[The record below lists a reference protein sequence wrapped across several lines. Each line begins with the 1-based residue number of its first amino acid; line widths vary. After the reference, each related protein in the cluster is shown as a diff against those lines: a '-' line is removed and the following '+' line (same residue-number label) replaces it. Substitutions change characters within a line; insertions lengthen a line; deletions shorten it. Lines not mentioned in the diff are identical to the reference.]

1 MSASAASPSA
11 AAAQEEKVIEDVSFA
26 TEEEAIAGR
35 QRGLEHFNK
44 GELEEALAVQAGVL
58 EFFTTKYGESSSKL
72 GLYYLDYG
80 LSLLELIQGN
90 NRPADAAAL
99 KGVDEDDAE
108 CCFNTLELA
117 RVCLEKQE
125 VEEGESEDL
134 TYRIA
139 EVHGAIAQLEL
150 EKDSYENAMQE
161 FEHTLL
167 LLRSIS
173 PKTPESVIRHSKALT
188 TALFNCALCFM
199 HEEDFAGAATELK
212 SCLDFIETLP
222 SGTISPD
229 LIEEI
234 NAFYLD
240 AVDNRDNKTLAKA
253 KESIHELFPDEK
265 QEVMVEEVLGKI
277 KPEGGGNPFL
287 SEMPGGSSERGH
299 TSSLLMTNLI
309 PIPGRECSNST
320 SRSTFPVQGTGERSR
335 SSFSVSNGPVNIAV
349 ARKKE
354 KKPADTAQTVDGE
367 PATKKSRP
375 EDSA

>member
-1 MSASAASPSA
+1 MSASASASA
-11 AAAQEEKVIEDVSFA
+11 AAPKVIEDVTYT
-26 TEEEAIAGR
+26 TEEEATAGR
-35 QRGLEHFNK
+35 QKGIDYFNK
-44 GELEEALAVQAGVL
+44 GELEEALNVQAAVL
-58 EFFTTKYGESSSKL
+58 EFFTGKYGENSAKM

-90 NRPADAAAL
+90 NRPAEAAAL
-99 KGVDEDDAE
+99 KGVDEEDAE

-150 EKDSYENAMQE
+150 EKDSYASAMQE

-167 LLRSIS
+167 LLRSIT
-173 PKTPESVIRHSKALT
+173 PTTPESVTRHSKALA

-199 HEEDFAGAATELK
+199 QEEDFAGAATEFK
-212 SCLDFIETLP
+212 ACLDFIATVP
-222 SGTISPD
+222 PGTIAAD
-229 LIEEI
+229 LIEDV
-234 NAFYLD
+234 NAYYLD

-253 KESIHELFPDEK
+253 KESIQELFPDEK
-265 QEVMVEEVLGKI
+265 QGVMVEEVVKA
-277 KPEGGGNPFL
+277 EAANPYL
-287 SEMPGGSSERGH
+287 SEMPGGGSDRGH

-320 SRSTFPVQGTGERSR
+320 SRSAFPIQGTGERSR

-354 KKPADTAQTVDGE
+354 KKPAEVPAAGE
-367 PATKKSRP
+367 PDAKKARAEVSN
-375 EDSA
+375 